1 MAGDVATAGKAGS
14 GVTQD
19 AAGQGPADQELSVA
33 ADGVTPPVSTPAATQ
48 PAATEDGAA
57 ASVATPA
64 GVRRRL
70 GRFASPRGGVNPVL
84 EPLIKTVRTT
94 HPKADVK
101 LIERAYAVAAKC
113 HAGQLRL
120 SGDPYITHPLAVATI
135 LAELGMNH
143 ETLCAALLHDTIEDT
158 TYTLDELHGDFGDDI
173 TALVDG
179 VTKLDKVKYG
189 EAAEAETVRK
199 MIVAMS
205 LDIRVLV
212 IKLADRLHNMRTLR
226 YQPRPK
232 QEQKARMTLEIYA
245 PLAHR
250 LGMNNV
256 KWELEDL
263 AFATL
268 FPKRFDEIARL
279 VSERAPR
286 REAFVQEVV
295 EEVSTDLRE
304 SKIKATVT
312 GRPKHLYSVY
322 QKMIARNVGFDE
334 IYDLVGIR
342 VLVDSLRDCYA
353 VLGAIHAK
361 WNPVP
366 GRFKD
371 YIAMPKFNLYQS
383 LHTTVIGPGGKP
395 VELQIRTREMQWRS
409 EYGVAAHW
417 KYKEEVTTGR
427 SPSDLVWLRQ
437 LVDWQRETT
446 DPAEF
451 LESLRFEV
459 GTAEVYVFTPR
470 GEVIALPQDA
480 TPVDFAYAI
489 HTEVG
494 HRTVGAKVNGR
505 LVSLESPLANG
516 ETVEILTSKAPDAG
530 PSQDWLGFVKSARA
544 RNKIR
549 HWFSKERREA
559 SADTGKAMIA
569 RTMRKLGL
577 PLQRLATADA
587 LQAIALELRYPD
599 LSGLYAAIGDGHVSA
614 QSVVTKLVRSAGGL
628 AGAQEDLA
636 EATVVTRQPS
646 PRPVTGDSGVVVEG
660 SADVW
665 ARLSKC
671 CTPVPGDEIIGFVTR
686 GNGVSVHRTDCVNI
700 VHLLDSEPERMVT
713 VHWAP
718 KESSR
723 FLAAIQVEALDRT
736 GLLSDITRSISEQHV
751 NILSASVTTR
761 RDQVALSKFTFEMGD
776 PEHLRHVLRAVR
788 QIDGVYDAHR
798 VTS

>member
-1 MAGDVATAGKAGS
+1 
-14 GVTQD
+14 
-19 AAGQGPADQELSVA
+19 
-33 ADGVTPPVSTPAATQ
+33 
-48 PAATEDGAA
+48 
-57 ASVATPA
+57 
-64 GVRRRL
+64 
-70 GRFASPRGGVNPVL
+70 VNPVL

-94 HPKADVK
+94 HPKADIRQ
-101 LIERAYAVAAKC
+101 IERAYEVAAKW
-113 HAGQLRL
+113 HSGQVRK

-143 ETLCAALLHDTIEDT
+143 ETLAAALLHDTIEDT
-158 TYTLDELHGDFGDDI
+158 DYTLDELRADFGPDI
-173 TALVDG
+173 AALVDG

-189 EAAEAETVRK
+189 EAAQAETVRK
-199 MIVAMS
+199 MVVAMS
-205 LDIRVLV
+205 RDIRVLV

-226 YQPRPK
+226 YLPRPK
-232 QEQKARMTLEIYA
+232 QEQKARETLEIYA

-250 LGMNNV
+250 LGMNTL

-268 FPKRFDEIARL
+268 FPKRYDEIARL

-286 REAFVQEVV
+286 REAFLQEVI
-295 EEVSTDLRE
+295 EEVSADLRE
-304 SKIKATVT
+304 AKIKARVT

-322 QKMIARNVGFDE
+322 QKMIARNVGFDD

-342 VLVDSLRDCYA
+342 VLVDTVRDCYA
-353 VLGAIHAK
+353 VLGSVHAR

-371 YIAMPKFNLYQS
+371 YIAMPKFNMYQS

-395 VELQIRTREMQWRS
+395 VELQIRTWGMHRRS

-417 KYKEEVTTGR
+417 KYKEEVVTGR
-427 SPSDLVWLRQ
+427 SPSDLTWLRQ

-470 GEVIALPQDA
+470 GEVVALPQGA

-505 LVSLESPLANG
+505 LVPLESTLSNG
-516 ETVEILTSKAPDAG
+516 ETIEILTSKAADSG

-544 RNKIR
+544 RNKIK

-569 RTMRKLGL
+569 RTMRK
-577 PLQRLATADA
+577 
-587 LQAIALELRYPD
+587 
-599 LSGLYAAIGDGHVSA
+599 
-614 QSVVTKLVRSAGGL
+614 
-628 AGAQEDLA
+628 
-636 EATVVTRQPS
+636 
-646 PRPVTGDSGVVVEG
+646 
-660 SADVW
+660 
-665 ARLSKC
+665 
-671 CTPVPGDEIIGFVTR
+671 
-686 GNGVSVHRTDCVNI
+686 
-700 VHLLDSEPERMVT
+700 
-713 VHWAP
+713 
-718 KESSR
+718 
-723 FLAAIQVEALDRT
+723 
-736 GLLSDITRSISEQHV
+736 
-751 NILSASVTTR
+751 
-761 RDQVALSKFTFEMGD
+761 
-776 PEHLRHVLRAVR
+776 
-788 QIDGVYDAHR
+788 
-798 VTS
+798 